1 MTGEPALQLRVD
13 QVQLVKELYPRL
25 RQDEPAIERY
35 RAALD
40 RLPPITVARGC
51 IIVDG
56 FHRWQAHKL
65 EGRQMI
71 EAVDLGN
78 LTDVQILKES
88 LRRNAEHG
96 LQLCTPDKKRQAN
109 WLYTQLD
116 GTPEK
121 SYAEIAEHL
130 GLSFETARKY
140 CQVSAAARRP
150 TRKPRRETCGLNATP
165 SRPLLTRPGW
175 RWVRSTAGFQISDR
189 LQN

>member
-1 MTGEPALQLRVD
+1 MIGEPALQLCVD
-13 QVQLVKELYPRL
+13 QAQLVKELYPRL
-25 RQDEPAIERY
+25 HQDEPAIERY

-51 IIVDG
+51 IIVYG
-56 FHRWQAHKL
+56 FHRWQAHKF
-65 EGRQMI
+65 EGRQTI
-71 EAVDLGN
+71 ETIDIGK

-88 LRRNAEHG
+88 LRPNAEHG
-96 LQLCTPDKKRQAN
+96 LQLCSPDKKRQAN

-116 GTPEK
+116 GTPEGK
-121 SYAEIAEHL
+121 YAEIAEHL

-140 CQVSAAARRP
+140 CQVAAAARRQ
-150 TRKPRRETCGLNATP
+150 TRRPEPGTCGLTATP
-165 SRPLLTRPGW
+165 SRPSPTRSGW